1 MRDRAV
7 KTLSLF
13 SIFLLVLSS
22 MIVISTET
30 AAAEEDDF
38 GVYYYLADTGE
49 EVALYS
55 DSDRQNRIYHSSEAG
70 KIEYEWYD
78 AFELVLFNQNTA
90 YDALLD
96 WIAEN
101 SPEEPRNTG
110 LVPYP
115 SEDKGDATSVYEER
129 SEPDTLDFLLNIP
142 TAVKNQLLKIPEAI
156 VGAFSGAFEFIEGI
170 IYDAEAWVL
179 RAFGDS
185 KYGEAVALPIAMA
198 AVLAGLFLLIYAII
212 WIIGAIPVL

>member
-1 MRDRAV
+1 M
-7 KTLSLF
+7 
-13 SIFLLVLSS
+13 VLSS

-30 AAAEEDDF
+30 AAAEEAEEGDF
-38 GVYYYLADTGE
+38 GVYYYLADTGT

-55 DSDRQNRIYHSSEAG
+55 DSDRQNRIYHSSEDG

-78 AFELVLFNQNTA
+78 AFELIVFDQNAA

-101 SPEEPRNTG
+101 SPADPQNTG

-115 SEDKGDATSVYEER
+115 SEDTGDATSVYEER

-142 TAVKNQLLKIPEAI
+142 TAVKNQLLRIPEAI
-156 VGAFSGAFEFIEGI
+156 VGVFASSFEFIENTV
-170 IYDAEAWVL
+170 YDVEDWVL
-179 RAFGDS
+179 DAFGDS
-185 KYGEAVALPIAMA
+185 KYGETVALPIAMT
-198 AVLAGLFLLIYAII
+198 VVMSGLFLLVYAII